1 MAYSFIHQR
10 IRELICS
17 RSSAYQLQPLHRR
30 AAELLSELVPP
41 SEGEGCRQI
50 ARHFQ
55 LAGDRLRALEYQIRA
70 LELDSSRACT
80 PFSLFGGE
88 KPLYKS
94 AKELEEQA
102 QQCQKELSA
111 LRREAT
117 DPAALTELEQWVTL
131 SLGRIDL
138 FQGNTARG
146 SDRLGGLSGSL
157 PVEMRVPIQACY
169 LLAYAAIFRQ
179 ESEQAER
186 YAATGTRLLEWR
198 KDAIWQAQFQRLR
211 GSCFCL
217 RGEYDKSRY
226 YLQEAID
233 TLERQPRSTGV
244 RLQLAAAYADY
255 GRVCRQVQDYAEAC
269 SYFKRAL
276 SLLEDGPWPG
286 GVWIYVHYGRA
297 AFLLEDHARAKELF
311 ERGYQDAKVTGEL
324 WGRTAAAAYTAYYQ
338 MLNGDYASAADSL
351 AAAQRTQNILESPL
365 EGTILN
371 FICMQVRHRMELE
384 QRLDLPL
391 AQLVPDSAEDYARKG
406 IRLSSRIPDVFEA
419 ERLSLALRDGI
430 TTRVRYRA
438 AELYS
443 KNKHYMAE

>member
-1 MAYSFIHQR
+1 M
-10 IRELICS
+10 
-17 RSSAYQLQPLHRR
+17 
-30 AAELLSELVPP
+30 
-41 SEGEGCRQI
+41 
-50 ARHFQ
+50 
-55 LAGDRLRALEYQIRA
+55 
-70 LELDSSRACT
+70 
-80 PFSLFGGE
+80 
-88 KPLYKS
+88 
-94 AKELEEQA
+94 
-102 QQCQKELSA
+102 
-111 LRREAT
+111 
-117 DPAALTELEQWVTL
+117 TELEQWVTL